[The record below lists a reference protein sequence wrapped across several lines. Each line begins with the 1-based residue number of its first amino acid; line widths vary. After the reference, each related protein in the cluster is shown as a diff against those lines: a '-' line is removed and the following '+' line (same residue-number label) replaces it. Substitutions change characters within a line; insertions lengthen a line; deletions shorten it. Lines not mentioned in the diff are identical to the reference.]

1 MIEKGFQ
8 YLGLTCNEAV
18 WDLLWVADDVFL
30 YRPFPY
36 NRCIHYIKAR
46 VEQARTQ
53 SIQHHSI
60 YTEPE
65 LISLIST

>member
-1 MIEKGFQ
+1 MIEKDFQ

-18 WDLLWVADDVFL
+18 CDLLWVADDVFL
-30 YRPFPY
+30 YRPFLY

-60 YTEPE
+60 YTQPE
-65 LISLIST
+65 LISLISS